1 MDEIAPTEM
10 DTIVGVTPTG
20 THAVE
25 VAPTKTKKKTQ
36 FLMLNSKTRFYGFRN
51 TERLASL
58 KKFIWLFVVI
68 GVLGILSL
76 VIGVVI
82 SVVWF
87 VLFIITLSLISKFND
102 NWFGVIGKFFIG
114 GGLLFVGSIV
124 FKILIEFLYTR
135 IEKRELRKQPDG
147 AEKYLAVMRAS
158 AKIRLINLALGAVV
172 VGLGVF
178 AYSAGFGENAE
189 TIIFAIV
196 AIVAFVTSR
205 VLLKKTYGKISDEI
219 IEIRKERAS
228 DKYKAS

>member
-1 MDEIAPTEM
+1 MTEIAPTE
-10 DTIVGVTPTG
+10 TNTTGVTPTG
-20 THAVE
+20 TNAVE

-76 VIGVVI
+76 VISVVI

-196 AIVAFVTSR
+196 AIAAFVTSR
-205 VLLKKTYGKISDEI
+205 VLLQKTYGKISYEI